1 MEDYVLVTRRVF
13 RETIDYLKEN
23 FKVVD
28 NQKDTILS
36 GEKLRKLMRDAVGVQ
51 SSTNDIIDGPLLD
64 KCKKLKVVCNT
75 AVGYDNIDVAACTK
89 RGVMVTNTPGVLNE
103 TVADYAMALVLSA
116 TRKIPQG
123 ERYLRQK
130 KWKKNSLTYPLSRD
144 VSGGT
149 FGFMGF
155 GRIGQAIAKR
165 ALSFDGKVIYHCR
178 NRIPPSQEKKY
189 QAAFVSKTELLS
201 SSDIVVLIL
210 PHTNETHHLIG
221 ADELNI
227 MKRSATLV
235 NMARGGIVDDAA
247 LIRALREGD
256 IYAAGLDVY
265 EDEPNL
271 NPGFLELDNV
281 VLSPHLGSA
290 TINTRQ
296 EMAMRAATNLVAALS
311 NGDPPDLVNPEC
323 LKSS

>member
-1 MEDYVLVTRRVF
+1 MDDYVLVTRQIF
-13 RETIDYLKEN
+13 GETIAYLKES
-23 FKVVD
+23 FEVVD
-28 NQKDTILS
+28 NQEDKILS
-36 GEKLRKLMRDAVGVQ
+36 ADELCRLMGNALGVQ
-51 SSTNDIIDGPLLD
+51 TSTNDRIDGPLLD
-64 KCKKLKVVCNT
+64 KCPKLKVVSNT

-89 RGVMVTNTPGVLNE
+89 RGVMVTNTPGVLDE

-116 TRKIPQG
+116 TRKITQG
-123 ERYLRQK
+123 ERYLREK

-144 VSGGT
+144 VNGGT

-178 NRIPPSQEKKY
+178 NRVPPSIEKKY
-189 QAAFVSKTELLS
+189 QATFVSKRELLCS
-201 SSDIVVLIL
+201 ADIVVLIL
-210 PHTNETHHLIG
+210 PHTDETHHLI
-221 ADELNI
+221 AEDELNI
-227 MKRSATLV
+227 MKESATLV

-265 EDEPNL
+265 EDEPNF

-290 TINTRQ
+290 TITTRQ
-296 EMAMRAATNLVAALS
+296 GMAMRAATNLVAALS
-311 NGDPPDLVNPEC
+311 NGNPPDLVNPEC
-323 LKSS
+323 LKRS